1 MNLKLKYRNLAKI
14 LCRMPVIVVLAFYI
28 SQPSAEAQEKK
39 FAVGPGLSINAGYF
53 DPEDVNTYI
62 ANELRNY
69 QIFLGTSDM
78 FLYYEAS
85 AFIKFKTRLV
95 EFLPSFS
102 YAISPK
108 IVTGADENF
117 YFTRMSPG
125 FIANF
130 FIPVGFRG
138 EHAFLIGGGVQYNIM
153 AFEGYEGKGLGY
165 RVQAGFD
172 FQFGNFNLQPTIAYN
187 IAEATGKNPEA
198 EIRELNL
205 NYSGLQLGV
214 VMSFYTNVNHRR

>member
-1 MNLKLKYRNLAKI
+1 MKLKSKISGLAKI
-14 LCRMPVIVVLAFYI
+14 MYRMPLMVVLAFYV
-28 SQPSAEAQEKK
+28 SQPSSEAQDKK
-39 FAVGPGLSINAGYF
+39 FAVGPGLNINIGYF
-53 DPEDVNTYI
+53 NPEDVNTYI
-62 ANELRNY
+62 ENELSNY
-69 QIFLGTSDM
+69 QIIFGTTDM

-95 EFLPSFS
+95 EFMPSFA
-102 YAISPK
+102 YGISPK
-108 IVTGADENF
+108 VVTGAGDF

-125 FIANF
+125 ILTNF

-138 EHAFLIGGGVQYNIM
+138 KHAVLLGGGFQYHIM
-153 AFEGYEGKGLGY
+153 DFEGYRGSGPGY

-187 IAEATGKNPEA
+187 IADVTGENPDA
-198 EIRELNL
+198 EIREMDL
-205 NYSGLQLGV
+205 NYSGIQMGV